1 MSLIKGNHI
10 DRSVIHKGMKILGP
24 YDGTEQTKVA
34 LENAID
40 IARENDGLLKVLHV
54 YWDPKVREY
63 GNTEVRDRYS
73 LQILSEIKPRLERS
87 KIKYELLS
95 SHDPDISQTVLKTAE
110 EEEVDLIV
118 LGKRGFN
125 DSSIE
130 LARVINESDK
140 AVLLV
145 QSRMEANACQ

>member
-10 DRSVIHKGMKILGP
+10 DRSVTHKGMKILGP
-24 YDGTEQTKVA
+24 YDGTEPAKVA

-54 YWDPKVREY
+54 YWDPKIREY
-63 GNTEVRDRYS
+63 GKTEVRDRYS

-87 KIKYELLS
+87 KIQYELMS
-95 SHDPDISQTVLKTAE
+95 RHDPDISKTVLKTAE
-110 EEEVDLIV
+110 EEKVDLIV
-118 LGKRGFN
+118 LGKRGF
-125 DSSIE
+125 DASSIGRA
-130 LARVINESDK
+130 LDINELDG

-145 QSRMEANACQ
+145 